1 MYPPFRLPRTLARTM
16 ARALFLHA
24 SPCYNR
30 ARHHS
35 VPFVGPS
42 STPPPLPHLLAL
54 CGAESR
60 ERRRTARAS
69 RSGRTERR
77 ERFLKSWRSGHP
89 AGRRDGA
96 QRQSESTRKLAG
108 GSAPRA
114 RQDSPRRSE
123 SLLGGGGR
131 GAVLARPLLRLAAAG
146 NEQSGSGLTRARKGE
161 GSPWEAGPEPPA
173 GPGPRASGHARGL
186 GQELSSALGDPAPVP
201 RRLPTLTLP
210 LPPPFAPPSRHPRGN
225 RDGGTRPAEGSEC
238 DPSAGSRRVPET
250 GSPARQRS
258 AVGRVAGAP

>member
-1 MYPPFRLPRTLARTM
+1 M

-77 ERFLKSWRSGHP
+77 ERFLESWRSGHP

-96 QRQSESTRKLAG
+96 HPQSESARMLAG
-108 GSAPRA
+108 GSAPR
-114 RQDSPRRSE
+114 QDSPCRSE
-123 SLLGGGGR
+123 SLLGGSGAASR
-131 GAVLARPLLRLAAAG
+131 GAVLASPLLRLAAAG
-146 NEQSGSGLTRARKGE
+146 NEHWQSGSGLTRARTGE
-161 GSPWEAGPEPPA
+161 GGPWEAGPEPPV
-173 GPGPRASGHARGL
+173 SGHARGL
-186 GQELSSALGDPAPVP
+186 GLELSSALGDLAPVP
-201 RRLPTLTLP
+201 LRLPTLTLP

-225 RDGGTRPAEGSEC
+225 RDGGTRPAEESEC